1 MSIVVPEFSGN
12 NSAEGSI
19 LVDDEPWEDS
29 EGNDEDVQIDSYSI
43 GWAGQREKSESGVQ
57 TNNDINYRQKV
68 QPGSF
73 VNEESIIDW

>member
-29 EGNDEDVQIDSYSI
+29 EGNDEDVQIDSNSI